1 MEYAL
6 NMEKQVNQVI
16 TILFWTLIIF
26 IYLTSFS

>member
-1 MEYAL
+1 MEYTL

-26 IYLTSFS
+26 IYLISFS